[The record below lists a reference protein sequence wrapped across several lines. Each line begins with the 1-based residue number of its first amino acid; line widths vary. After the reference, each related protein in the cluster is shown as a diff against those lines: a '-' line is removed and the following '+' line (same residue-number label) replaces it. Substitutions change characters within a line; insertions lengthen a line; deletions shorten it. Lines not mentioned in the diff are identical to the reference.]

1 MRHGF
6 CSTRLL
12 RQVEGVEKARHQIK
26 KLEAELKQRINESA
40 LQAKSLIAL
49 TQERDVLAAQAAEA
63 QQVGP
68 QRLPQRGARC
78 KSAARLAVRAGGS
91 KPPRHCS
98 MRRWYTT
105 IPAWRS
111 DRRTRGGSARAY
123 LCVLVRRAVGW

>member
-49 TQERDVLAAQAAEA
+49 AQERDALAAQAAEA

-98 MRRWYTT
+98 MRRWFTT
-105 IPAWRS
+105 NYIRMAKRS
-111 DRRTRGGSARAY
+111 AHSGRKRAR
-123 LCVLVRRAVGW
+123 VFVRACA

>member
-1 MRHGF
+1 MHHGF

-49 TQERDVLAAQAAEA
+49 AQERDALAAQAAEA

-105 IPAWRS
+105 IPAWQS
-111 DRRTRGGSARAY
+111 DRRTRGGSPRAY
-123 LCVLVRRAVGW
+123 WCVLVHACA